1 MIMNNFLEMQVV
13 QKYKD
18 TVIDLI
24 RLNYPYLSLQEINE
38 AVDYSLIKRMRNGK
52 AVIENNYSHK
62 TVNTTVI
69 DMTEYILSREPIITT
84 QGVMFKKHG
93 ECPNPLYDLLD
104 AFINERVM
112 YKKEMF
118 KYPKG
123 SDQFQKYNLLQ
134 LLAKLNANAIYGAM
148 GQCSCVL
155 YNIFVAS
162 SITAQGRSCISAAIL
177 LVESFLSN
185 NVKFRSLNEIVTFI
199 NNIIHEPRRFKDEDI
214 LDENITLA
222 EAWWKIMSTCGFDY
236 IPSKK
241 DMYIVWE
248 MMSRLSQEDLNRLY
262 YKNNLYSFMDNQTM
276 QNALLDILQRLE
288 KPFMDPNKPPA
299 EIVEELQVFY
309 DILFEYV
316 YYGYQYIDR
325 LERVENMIRNVSII
339 TDTDST
345 IISLDAWYRYALEH
359 VHDKPMAIKK
369 IVTKPWAKIDYD
381 EFGDPKEP
389 YFIFEHI
396 EPEYD
401 YDFFNDEVIE
411 KARTKRPWEVCPQEG
426 LKYSIINIMS
436 HVVGKLCVDYMRR
449 YSMNSH
455 SYADNRT
462 CLLVLKNEFF
472 FSRVLNTSA
481 KKNYADIQK
490 IQEGNMIPSEEGLD
504 VKGLSIRKSVLPVR
518 TRKRLEKILR
528 DYVLEAE
535 TIDQISVLKALKI
548 MEHDIYDSLMSGSK
562 EYYKPV
568 KIKSRTG
575 YDDPMRQF
583 GFKAAYAYNKLKED
597 GHDAID
603 LDIRNSIDIIKV
615 NINKNSVEDIRLS
628 NPALYDKMI
637 TLMAEESFKGE
648 INSIAL
654 PVNEPVPDWILQFI
668 DFNAI
673 VSDNVT
679 PFPLESI
686 GLMRSGKS
694 NINSTN
700 ILKL

>member
-1 MIMNNFLEMQVV
+1 MNEFLGMKVV
-13 QKYKD
+13 KQYKD
-18 TVIDLI
+18 TVMDLI
-24 RLNYPYLSLQEINE
+24 KLSYPYLSLEEISL
-38 AVDYSLIKRMRNGK
+38 AIDYSLVKRMRNGE
-52 AVIENNYSHK
+52 AVIQNNYSHK
-62 TVNTTVI
+62 TINTTVLDI
-69 DMTEYILSREPIITT
+69 TEYILSREPIITT

-123 SDQFQKYNLLQ
+123 SDMFEKYNLLQ

-177 LVESFLSN
+177 LIESFLSN
-185 NVKFRSLNEIVTFI
+185 NVKFGSLNEIVTFI
-199 NNIIHEPRRFKDEDI
+199 NNVIHEPRKFKDEDV
-214 LDENITLA
+214 LDENITLE
-222 EAWWKIMSTCGFDY
+222 EAWFKIMSTCGFSY
-236 IPSKK
+236 TPSYN
-241 DMYIVWE
+241 DMQIIWE
-248 MMSRLSQEDLNRLY
+248 MMSRMSQEDLNRLY
-262 YKNNLYSFMDNQTM
+262 YKNNLYNFMDNSTM
-276 QNALLDILQRLE
+276 QNALLGLLQGLE
-288 KPFMDPNKPPA
+288 KPFMDPNKPPK
-299 EIVEELQVFY
+299 EIAEELEVFY
-309 DILFEYV
+309 ELIFEYV

-325 LERVENMIRNVSII
+325 LERTENMIRNVSII

-345 IISLDAWYRYALEH
+345 IISLDAWYHYALDH
-359 VHDKPMAIKK
+359 VYDKPMRIKSM
-369 IVTKPWAKIDYD
+369 VMKPWEKIKYD
-381 EFGDPKEP
+381 EFGDPVEP
-389 YFIFEHI
+389 FYVYEHI
-396 EPEYD
+396 QPQYD
-401 YDFFNDEVIE
+401 YDFFTDEVIE
-411 KARTKRPWEVCPQEG
+411 KAKVESPWTICPQEG

-449 YSMNSH
+449 YTMNSH

-462 CLLVLKNEFF
+462 CLLVLKNEFY
-472 FSRVLNTSA
+472 FSRVLNTMN

-490 IQEGNMIPSEEGLD
+490 LQEGNIVPPEAGLD
-504 VKGLSIRKSVLPVR
+504 VKGLPIRKSVLPPR
-518 TRKRLEKILR
+518 TRKTLESILREKIL
-528 DYVLEAE
+528 EADE
-535 TIDQISVLKALKI
+535 INQIDVLKALKI
-548 MEHDIYDSLMSGSK
+548 MEHDIYDSLMKGSK

-615 NINKNSVEDIRLS
+615 NINKSTVEDIRYT
-628 NPALYDKMI
+628 NPELYDKM
-637 TLMAEESFKGE
+637 TSLMAEEYFKGE

-654 PVNEPVPDWILQFI
+654 PINEPVPQWILQFI

-700 ILKL
+700 ILTL